1 MRVVSCGHVGR
12 RRRERRPTVVR
23 TTAAPVA
30 AAAVPVAA
38 AGYAPATYM
47 TGPGGTPVAVGNP
60 LYAEPWRTAAM
71 PQGVTGAAGAAGT
84 AGGIARDIPVYP

>member
-1 MRVVSCGHVGR
+1 M
-12 RRRERRPTVVR
+12 VR

-71 PQGVTGAAGAAGT
+71 PQGVTGAAGT